1 MIKRFIIIALTL
13 GFAAGCASNTV
24 KWHPNGQIAEAP
36 KDMAMFLSQQQMNMA
51 SLQAEQSFDVALGKL
66 ADKLDFKNMAEE
78 AERQIAEVFEE
89 RAESSQIREAI
100 APYRI
105 AQFQKPY
112 QTMVQAEVRK
122 RQMWFGLAAIPLGQL
137 PYYIQLATGNGL
149 GNNAGGAYEIV
160 DSFNGWS
167 SSGPMN
173 GGPGVPGAVGPEGQ
187 VIPGAEGGS
196 AGQQNRPNSLI
207 FGNGN
212 SMQQSGF
219 APAQWAEKQVFD
231 QGVLQDSDG
240 QVDINLPG
248 SGTTDQLLEQ

>member
-13 GFAAGCASNTV
+13 GFAAGCASTTV

-112 QTMVQAEVRK
+112 QAMVQADVRK
-122 RQMWFGLAAIPLGQL
+122 RQMWFGLD
-137 PYYIQLATGNGL
+137 IQLATGNGL
-149 GNNAGGAYEIV
+149 GNSSGGAYEIV

-173 GGPGVPGAVGPEGQ
+173 GGPGAPGAIGPEGQ
-187 VIPGAEGGS
+187 VVPGAEGGA
-196 AGQQNRPNSLI
+196 AGQQNRPNTHL
-207 FGNGN
+207 
-212 SMQQSGF
+212 
-219 APAQWAEKQVFD
+219 W
-231 QGVLQDSDG
+231 
-240 QVDINLPG
+240 
-248 SGTTDQLLEQ
+248 